1 MPANPPPPPDY
12 STMSTTVKT
21 PVVRTDVVRVV
32 CLVVPKAGITLEE
45 FDEYWLNTHGPLFAA
60 VPIAQQILIK
70 YEQVQSSPFPLNS
83 IPL

>member
-1 MPANPPPPPDY
+1 
-12 STMSTTVKT
+12 MSTTAKN

-70 YEQVQSSPFPLNS
+70 YEQVPMPPFPTS
-83 IPL
+83 VIPL